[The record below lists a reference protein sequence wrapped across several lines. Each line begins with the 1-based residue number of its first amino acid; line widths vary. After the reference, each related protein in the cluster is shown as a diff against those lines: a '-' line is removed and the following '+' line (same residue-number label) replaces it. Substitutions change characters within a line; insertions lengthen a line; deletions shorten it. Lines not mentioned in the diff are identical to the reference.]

1 LLVSSRG
8 PAFFGPITRNQQ
20 PATTFFLSF
29 FISQKRPSVKDG
41 KGKGIAD
48 FRFQIADLR
57 FRNEDWRFPA
67 GYGGAS
73 PCGEESRKQILIDK
87 LRGSS

>member
-1 LLVSSRG
+1 LLVSICG
-8 PAFFGPITRNQQ
+8 AAFFEPITRNQQ

-41 KGKGIAD
+41 KGKRD
-48 FRFQIADLR
+48 FRFQNADCRLQKEEER
-57 FRNEDWRFPA
+57 IK
-67 GYGGAS
+67 
-73 PCGEESRKQILIDK
+73 GEESRKQILIEK